1 MLTRQ
6 QLKHSE
12 TRKLFFTEYLYK
24 LVLRNDLSNIFRTE
38 LQGKE
43 KLSHVRK
50 ELDRLTESY
59 RNNLPLYKKAW
70 RADVVLSESDY
81 FDAITVYNTLKIASD
96 YKIRID
102 PYSQI
107 TLFSN
112 NKILLLDLANKL
124 RTSHTEFWEP
134 KDEHIILLTSKTKIK
149 IVDTPPT
156 LELKVY
162 FNSKKVN
169 TEFASWVNANRDKCK
184 MGNVAFNSIHKHGY
198 LSGLYMFIRDEKV
211 LNLVMLIVGN
221 SIRSVEKLVYVP
233 NIDK

>member
-1 MLTRQ
+1 MRQ

-43 KLSHVRK
+43 KLSYVRK
-50 ELDRLTESY
+50 QLDQLTENY

-70 RADVVLSESDY
+70 RAEVALSETDY
-81 FDAITVYNTLKIASD
+81 FDAITVYNALKNSND

-102 PYSQI
+102 PYSQV

-112 NKILLLDLANKL
+112 NKALLLDLANKL
-124 RTSHTEFWEP
+124 YTSHVEFWEP
-134 KDEHIILLTSKTKIK
+134 KAEHISLLSNKTKIK
-149 IVDTPPT
+149 IVDVPPT

-169 TEFASWVNANRDKCK
+169 AEFAAWINANRDKCK
-184 MGNVAFNSIHKHGY
+184 IGDIAFSSIHKHGY
-198 LSGLYMFIRDEKV
+198 LSGLYMFVRDEKV